1 MRVRHVLGRVT
12 EQEHNC
18 LLFSASMGYK
28 YCRFCT
34 LCHSLAWKDLSTSEA
49 SSALR
54 VGGGKADCR
63 ALRWTTVP
71 WAQNGNWGWPH
82 EQ

>member
-1 MRVRHVLGRVT
+1 MWHVLGRVT
-12 EQEHNC
+12 KQEHNC
-18 LLFSASMGYK
+18 LLFSGMEYK

-34 LCHSLAWKDLSTSEA
+34 LRHILTLKDLGTSEA

-54 VGGGKADCR
+54 IGGGKADCR

-71 WAQNGNWGWPH
+71 RALNGDWGWPH